1 MNEQTIYSVFAAEN
15 SIVHA
20 VGAFFHPIFIL
31 IGLVLSA
38 IYSVVPNYAL
48 AIAIL
53 TILIMA
59 VLTPLTVKSTK
70 SMIAMQRLQPEMKR
84 LQQKYKGAE
93 NREQLNQE
101 LMKLYKES
109 GTSPVGSCLPTFLQM
124 PFLFILY
131 NVIKGLSD
139 TSIKT
144 INGHHVVVA
153 SPNYIPRTSKLYES
167 LVASHGKMVS
177 FGMNIALKPFSHHS
191 SILQAVPFFALV
203 VVAVLLQYFQMKQ
216 MNGRNP
222 QAMQA
227 NPQMQTMQKIMPVLF
242 AYIYFIVPAAVT
254 IYMVISSAI
263 RILTQDVM
271 FRTGMVTPVGAPR
284 EIQRGEKVGT
294 GQQKSLGSG
303 GDKSSGEKGEDA
315 GEKPANSGSS
325 SGTTEKPVGE
335 KKQSGATTGNNT
347 TGSNTTG
354 NKQRGGARGQAR
366 GQSVRGGSK
375 KDAADAGGDSGDRA
389 KPHPRSRDK
398 RERKAR

>member
-1 MNEQTIYSVFAAEN
+1 MSQHTSLGIFAAEN
-15 SIVHA
+15 SLVHA
-20 VGAFFHPIFIL
+20 VGSFFHPIFIL
-31 IGLVLSA
+31 IGVVLSA

-48 AIAIL
+48 AITIL
-53 TILIMA
+53 TVLIMA
-59 VLTPLTVKSTK
+59 ALTPLTIKSTK

-139 TSIKT
+139 TSTKT
-144 INGHHVVVA
+144 IHGRHVVVA
-153 SPNYIPRTSKLYES
+153 SPNYIPKTSKLYEN
-167 LVASHGKMVS
+167 LVADGGKMVS
-177 FGMNIALKPFSHHS
+177 FGINIALKPFSHHS
-191 SILQAVPFFALV
+191 SVLQAVPFFALV

-254 IYMVISSAI
+254 IYMVVSSAI

-271 FRTGMVTPVGAPR
+271 FRTGMVTPVGVTR
-284 EIQRGEKVGT
+284 EIQRGAKVGT
-294 GQQKSLGSG
+294 DQKKALGEGEGKLSSKTSDEEVR
-303 GDKSSGEKGEDA
+303 DKASTNNSS
-315 GEKPANSGSS
+315 STTGSS
-325 SGTTEKPVGE
+325 STSKGSSNSIKSRPVV
-335 KKQSGATTGNNT
+335 KKGGQQRRSAPSQSASASTKGALENDDDGA
-347 TGSNTTG
+347 G
-354 NKQRGGARGQAR
+354 NK
-366 GQSVRGGSK
+366 
-375 KDAADAGGDSGDRA
+375 A